1 MPQGIDP
8 AVQSRCLVLY
18 HAWLVGFA
26 CAVSPTGLCMKA
38 FLFQF
43 DSFSAAWVPIYLP
56 VLTRA
61 SDGFFAFSGI
71 IQYAPAF
78 CAPVMRPSPQRATTR
93 RLERCQRSAASI
105 AEMYFM
111 PYIVYISSLTIL
123 YSQHGIMSSVF
134 RREHTKIQT
143 DCLFKKD
150 IIINRC
156 VSRLFSEVP
165 VNALTA
171 IPEEG
176 GTEHVFQI
184 RKEKTRKATA
194 PFLRV
199 VAFRRI
205 RLKKL
210 QIVAGRAFFSHFTVS
225 RSVSFSERG
234 V

>member
-26 CAVSPTGLCMKA
+26 RAVSPTGLCMKA

-78 CAPVMRPSPQRATTR
+78 CAPVMRPFEQRATTR

-111 PYIVYISSLTIL
+111 PYIVYISSLIIL
-123 YSQHGIMSSVF
+123 YSQHGIMSSAF
-134 RREHTKIQT
+134 CAKHAK
-143 DCLFKKD
+143 
-150 IIINRC
+150 
-156 VSRLFSEVP
+156 VP
-165 VNALTA
+165 AKFLY
-171 IPEEG
+171 
-176 GTEHVFQI
+176 
-184 RKEKTRKATA
+184 EKTLFGNEYICYF
-194 PFLRV
+194 FLLTL
-199 VAFRRI
+199 I
-205 RLKKL
+205 
-210 QIVAGRAFFSHFTVS
+210 
-225 RSVSFSERG
+225 
-234 V
+234 

>member
-111 PYIVYISSLTIL
+111 PYIVYTPLRLYYILNMEQCQEKAAVLQVFICEFSSFKNRGGANRRPCTVCV
-123 YSQHGIMSSVF
+123 SVF
-134 RREHTKIQT
+134 RLYF
-143 DCLFKKD
+143 CFFF
-150 IIINRC
+150 
-156 VSRLFSEVP
+156 FSVTAVP
-165 VNALTA
+165 
-171 IPEEG
+171 I
-176 GTEHVFQI
+176 
-184 RKEKTRKATA
+184 TA
-194 PFLRV
+194 PPLTNNSAIHSMRLLLSPVGGDFGSFAVTVLAFLISLV
-199 VAFRRI
+199 PS
-205 RLKKL
+205 LSL
-210 QIVAGRAFFSHFTVS
+210 
-225 RSVSFSERG
+225 
-234 V
+234 